1 MLAFYCE
8 GEDVK
13 KFMGLLLTGHT
24 FDRMQLRTA
33 EVVTR
38 VSFTVDGRFNKEFD
52 GVETER
58 AYCLWGEVRQNMFDL
73 IKGKHLPKTLKLVL
87 ALDDEAV
94 EALHKNARA
103 AFLNISF
110 ENGKVTFTTGTAQRE
125 FAMDKS
131 LDAAW
136 EDKVRLMF
144 TKLGINV
151 KPLN

>member
-13 KFMGLLLTGHT
+13 KIMGFILNSST

-38 VSFTVDGRFNKEFD
+38 VSFTVDGRFNKDFD

-73 IKGKHLPKTLKLVL
+73 VKGKHLPKSLKLVL

-94 EALHKNARA
+94 AALHPNAKA
-103 AFLNISF
+103 AFLNAVF
-110 ENGKVTFTTGTAQRE
+110 ENGRVSFTTGTAQRE

-131 LDAAW
+131 LDAVW

-144 TKLGINV
+144 KKLGIV
-151 KPLN
+151 TKEV